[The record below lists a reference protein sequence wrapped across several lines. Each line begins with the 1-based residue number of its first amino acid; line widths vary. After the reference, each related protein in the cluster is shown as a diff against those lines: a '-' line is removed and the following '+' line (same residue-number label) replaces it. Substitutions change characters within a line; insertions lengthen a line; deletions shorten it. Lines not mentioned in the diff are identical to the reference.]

1 MVESSSR
8 RFSYH
13 ADSLPA
19 SGKTTLQSSA
29 QHLGAKGRLRIVD
42 GHNDSL
48 GRLYPYTHEHVREFL
63 VRHTDGQLDLPRAR
77 EGGLAGGFFA
87 VYASAHAPGTHVP
100 FEASHTPTGYEV
112 PLAAPLDP
120 TRASQVAIAMTAG
133 LFRLEAVSSGQVKV
147 VRSLEE
153 LACCLQTEVLAA
165 ILHLEGAD
173 AIDPELYL
181 LDVLYQAGLRS
192 LGVVWSRPNVF
203 GCGVPFRFPHS
214 PDTGPGLTAEGR
226 ALVRTCNQ
234 LGILVDVSHLN
245 EQGFW
250 DLAAITTTP
259 IVATHSCAHALC
271 PVTRNLTDR
280 QLDAIRESDG
290 MVGLNFGVSFLR
302 EDGANNPDTPL
313 SVVVRHIDYLVE
325 RLGIDRVGFGSDFDG
340 ATIPLELGDAAGLPR
355 LIAQL
360 RQAGYDEAALRK
372 LAYENWLRVLEL
384 TWRA

>member
-1 MVESSSR
+1 M
-8 RFSYH
+8 H
-13 ADSLPA
+13 LP
-19 SGKTTLQSSA
+19 
-29 QHLGAKGRLRIVD
+29 IVD

-48 GRLYPYTHEHVREFL
+48 GRFYPYTQEQVQAFTVGRTEGHI
-63 VRHTDGQLDLPRAR
+63 DLPRAQ

-87 VYASAHAPGTHVP
+87 VFASAQPPGTRVP
-100 FEASHTPTGYEV
+100 WEVSETATGYEV
-112 PLAAPLDP
+112 PLAPPVDP
-120 TRASQVAIAMTAG
+120 MHAAQVAVAMTAG
-133 LFRLEAVSSGQVKV
+133 LFRLEAASSGQVKV
-147 VRSLEE
+147 VRSVEA
-153 LACCLQTEVLAA
+153 LAGCLQTGVLAA

-181 LDVLYQAGLRS
+181 LEVLYRAGLRS
-192 LGVVWSRPNVF
+192 LGVVWSRPNLF
-203 GCGVPFRFPHS
+203 GWGVPFRFPHS

-250 DLAAITTTP
+250 DLAAITTAP
-259 IVATHSCAHALC
+259 IVATHSCVHALC
-271 PVTRNLTDR
+271 PVSRNLTDR

-290 MVGLNFGVSFLR
+290 MVGLNFAVSFLR
-302 EDGANNPDTPL
+302 EDGANDPDTPL
-313 SVVVRHIDYLVE
+313 SVLVRHIDYLVE

-340 ATIPLELGDAAGLPR
+340 ATIPLELGDAAGLPK

-372 LAYENWLRVLEL
+372 LAYENWLRVLER